1 MSTNTPEI
9 VRLCRNTG
17 AERLQQRQKSAKV
30 GALFST
36 GMSQGNGP
44 NLYGRGAA
52 AIAAALALATPAIA
66 EAQQQQ
72 QPQPQPQAQGPQRLF
87 QAGARRYATPDG
99 QVRFVF
105 DRSGGRYALVRFEGD
120 PEVHVLRAT
129 MGAGGDEI
137 YQTEDGAVM
146 LRVTANG
153 GIVVY
158 TRAIRTGA
166 AAAEEANVAPLT
178 PEAMA
183 FAEMQA
189 RFRALQNRARR
200 SVGQPVMF
208 TAPEQMSAPV
218 AGLVVDAAERAAEGL
233 AEAPMTNVRRV
244 IIGVGRVPAV
254 ALRGDTLIIQIA
266 PHLGYAGRPSSS
278 AIRNVA
284 MGQVQGPTQ

>member
-1 MSTNTPEI
+1 
-9 VRLCRNTG
+9 
-17 AERLQQRQKSAKV
+17 
-30 GALFST
+30 
-36 GMSQGNGP
+36 
-44 NLYGRGAA
+44 
-52 AIAAALALATPAIA
+52 
-66 EAQQQQ
+66 
-72 QPQPQPQAQGPQRLF
+72 
-87 QAGARRYATPDG
+87 
-99 QVRFVF
+99 
-105 DRSGGRYALVRFEGD
+105 
-120 PEVHVLRAT
+120 
-129 MGAGGDEI
+129 
-137 YQTEDGAVM
+137 
-146 LRVTANG
+146 
-153 GIVVY
+153 
-158 TRAIRTGA
+158 
-166 AAAEEANVAPLT
+166 
-178 PEAMA
+178 MA